1 MDTRFSRYKYS
12 RDPSKTGSASSC
24 IMFSTYPNLLKR
36 DLDNR
41 LQPYYQLLPSSMSL
55 NLRNGD
61 DKSEGMSINISRYSA
76 DFQGL
81 LVSLHLDKSLFSR
94 ECDDQLK
101 TLQPYETIPEA
112 KFLKH
117 FRTGVG
123 RVKRS

>member
-1 MDTRFSRYKYS
+1 MEAVDNKAAN
-12 RDPSKTGSASSC
+12 G
-24 IMFSTYPNLLKR
+24 YPN
-36 DLDNR
+36 
-41 LQPYYQLLPSSMSL
+41 
-55 NLRNGD
+55 
-61 DKSEGMSINISRYSA
+61 
-76 DFQGL
+76 
-81 LVSLHLDKSLFSR
+81 LFSR